1 MAKDKLDTVVRIRDF
16 ARDECGSI
24 SILIIGLFIAAL
36 SALMVITDLG
46 VIATSKRAL
55 DHATEAA
62 AMRAVGTLNE
72 AEYYKGKHTLL
83 TGLWESIVGGT
94 YADNRVPIDCEKG
107 LAEAR
112 NELENWKSTNSNL
125 KTIQIKT
132 YKLDSYQCTFD
143 VVHLETSAEV
153 KLPFP
158 VPFTKI
164 DQVSV
169 NSSISTKN
177 EKDKGLFIFG
187 VRVH

>member
-1 MAKDKLDTVVRIRDF
+1 MDKLDSLMRLREF
-16 ARDECGSI
+16 ARDESGSI
-24 SILIIGLFIAAL
+24 SILIIGLFIATL

-46 VIATSKRAL
+46 VVATSKRAL

-62 AMRAVGTLNE
+62 AMRAVRTLNE

-83 TGLWESIVGGT
+83 TGLWETIVGGT

-107 LAEAR
+107 LTEAR

-125 KTIQIKT
+125 KTIQIKS
-132 YKLDSYQCTFD
+132 YRLDVFQCTFD
-143 VVHLETSAEV
+143 LVHLETSAEV

-158 VPFTKI
+158 APFTKL
-164 DQVSV
+164 DQVLV
-169 NSSISTKN
+169 NSSITTKN
-177 EKDKGLFIFG
+177 EKDKGLYLFG